1 MQRFLLQLFAR
12 SAIGLYGA
20 DLALFVDV
28 LELWKQPFGELTM
41 SCCCLPLSFQSDCL
55 VVGFGLFAVGLVV
68 DALLSLV
75 RQSGVVEMRCSCL
88 LVALWSRCLVV
99 VFVVLVDACM

>member
-1 MQRFLLQLFAR
+1 M
-12 SAIGLYGA
+12 
-20 DLALFVDV
+20 FVDV
-28 LELWKQPFGELTM
+28 LELWKQPFGESTM
-41 SCCCLPLSFQSDCL
+41 SRCCLPLSFQSDCL

-75 RQSGVVEMRCSCL
+75 RQSGVVEMRCCCL
-88 LVALWSRCLVV
+88 LVALWTRCLAV